1 MDARASLTCASR
13 GKVIGAGPDMS
24 DATSGSDFFAKLP
37 VFSSFGRITDRNL
50 YQPLPGDWTVG
61 IADIVNSRKAMEA
74 GRFKAVNM
82 AGAAAISAVSNA
94 VAGAPF
100 PFVFGGDGASFAVPP
115 ELADAAR
122 AALSATATLVAEE
135 FDLELRVAIVPVAAI
150 REAGLDIRVARFA
163 ASPNVAYAMFSGG
176 GIAWAEGRMKAGE
189 FALAPAPPG
198 SRPDLTGL
206 SCRFDEKPAQ
216 RGLIAS
222 LIIRPATGAEPDR
235 FEALVREILDT
246 VERSPDMARPVP
258 KDGWPLAWPSPGLEL
273 EARSGRRPG
282 SALWLRRLLL
292 LVRTAFS
299 TFILRYHVRVGGFDP
314 ARYLDE
320 LVANTD
326 YRKYDDGLRLTL
338 DCSPDLAD
346 DLEGRLRRAEAAGI
360 ARFGLHRQEASLITC
375 FTPSAQR
382 SDHLHFIDGA
392 SGGYATA
399 SITLKG

>member
-1 MDARASLTCASR
+1 
-13 GKVIGAGPDMS
+13 MS
-24 DATSGSDFFAKLP
+24 DPSSRSDFFAKLP
-37 VFSSFGRITDRNL
+37 VFSSFARITDRDL
-50 YQPLPGDWTVG
+50 YKPLPADWTVG
-61 IADIVNSRKAMEA
+61 IADVVNSTRAIEA

-94 VAGAPF
+94 VGGALF
-100 PFVFGGDGASFAVPP
+100 PFVFGGDGASLAIPA

-122 AALSATATLVAEE
+122 AALSATATLVSEE
-135 FDLELRVAIVPVAAI
+135 FDLELRVAIVPVSAI
-150 REAGLDIRVARFA
+150 RDAGLDIRVARFA
-163 ASPNVAYAMFSGG
+163 ASPDVAYAMFSGG
-176 GIAWAEGRMKAGE
+176 GIAWAEDRMKAGE
-189 FALAPAPPG
+189 FALEPAPPG

-222 LIIRPATGAEPDR
+222 LIIRPAPGAEPHR
-235 FEALVREILDT
+235 FEALVREVLET
-246 VERSPDMARPVP
+246 VERSPEMARPVP
-258 KDGWPLAWPSPGLEL
+258 KDGWPLAWPAPGLEL

-299 TFILRYHVRVGGFDP
+299 TFILRYHVRVGSFDP
-314 ARYLDE
+314 ARYLDQ

-338 DCSPDLAD
+338 DCGAELAD
-346 DLEGRLRRAEAAGI
+346 DLEARLRRAEEAGI
-360 ARFGLHRQEASLITC
+360 ARFGLHRQDASLITC

-399 SITLKG
+399 AAGLKG